1 MSDLN
6 EEKNKEL
13 DAAGDITEEDTTAA
27 QTNSVD
33 NNAEP
38 ETAAAQE
45 VSEEKSEPA
54 EKPVK
59 LKKPGKKPE
68 EIRNGNP
75 AARKLKLNKRNF
87 KHGTLAVVFTV
98 IFIAAVVVLNVIVSM
113 ISDRIDTTADLS
125 DTGIYTLDDE
135 TIAYLDDL
143 TMDVTVSV
151 MNSETDFEGGGT
163 YYKSVNELLKKME
176 MQNEHFKVQY
186 LKIDQHPE
194 VTSKYTGETLNTNY
208 IVVEAA
214 ETGRHRI
221 ITPSSYFTCDTIR
234 NYYSQYGYPE
244 AYIDLYI
251 EQYVNSSYAS
261 QVIEGSN
268 IEQAAISAMMFVTNT
283 DPVRVAF
290 TTGLG
295 ETQNSN
301 LETMLSKNGYD
312 VESINL
318 MNVTEIDSNIDFIVM
333 MAPTMDYDNDS
344 LDKLAKFLDND
355 GAFGK
360 NLVYFSSS
368 EVLYERDES
377 LSENQ
382 NGTALTNLSAFLAEW
397 GIKIEDSYVLQSNG
411 EYVFTSVEYNPFDY
425 KQVMNVQD
433 TELVGNATNNSLY
446 TCEQRMRPVTQ
457 IWGEDKSKGGVEQK
471 VLIKSY
477 DGAYEIPFNAD
488 ENFDISTAN
497 SGVFNDAI
505 CAYRIHSTT
514 QEVSRVAV
522 FGSVYFQS
530 LTGNRFNNQ
539 NILINMF
546 NYISGK
552 TEGVTITS
560 KSFSTVGFDMN
571 QGSANVLAVILCIV
585 VPVVVIVLG
594 IVIWVRRRHR

>member
-13 DAAGDITEEDTTAA
+13 DAAGDITEEDTAAA
-27 QTNSVD
+27 QPNSDD

-45 VSEEKSEPA
+45 VSEEKTDPA

-98 IFIAAVVVLNVIVSM
+98 IFLAAVVVLNVIVSM

-176 MQNEHFKVQY
+176 MHNGHFKVQY
-186 LKIDQHPE
+186 LKIDQNPDF
-194 VTSKYTGETLNTNY
+194 TSRFNGETLNTNY
-208 IVVEAA
+208 IVVEAE

-221 ITPSSYFTCDTIR
+221 ITPGSYFTCNALR
-234 NYYSQYGYPE
+234 NQFSQYGYPE
-244 AYIDLYI
+244 AYIDQYV

-261 QVIEGSN
+261 QVIDGSN
-268 IEQAAISAMMFVTNT
+268 VEQAAISAMLYVTNT

-290 TTGLG
+290 TEGFG
-295 ETQNSN
+295 ESDSSSLSN
-301 LETMLSKNGYD
+301 LLSKNGYD
-312 VESINL
+312 VETINL
-318 MNVTEIDSNIDFIVM
+318 QSVAEIDSGIDYIVM
-333 MAPTMDYDNDS
+333 FAPSMDYDNEN

-360 NLVYFSSS
+360 NLIYFSNGQAYYNKTS
-368 EVLYERDES
+368 EDS
-377 LSENQ
+377 A
-382 NGTALTNLSAFLAEW
+382 ALVNLSAFLAEW
-397 GIKIEDSYVLQSNG
+397 GIQIGDSYIMQTNPEYTYGNMAIAQVL
-411 EYVFTSVEYNPFDY
+411 DI
-425 KQVMNVQD
+425 QD
-433 TELVGNATNNSLY
+433 TDYAGDVYGNSLFTY
-446 TCEQRMRPVTQ
+446 DGYVRPVIR
-457 IWGEDKSKGGVEQK
+457 IWGEDKSKSGIEQK
-471 VLIKSY
+471 VLIKTY
-477 DGAYEIPFNAD
+477 DGAYLRPMSTLSDSE
-488 ENFDISTAN
+488 FDISSAE
-497 SGVFNDAI
+497 SGVFNDAV
-505 CAYRIHSTT
+505 CAYKIHSTS
-514 QEVSRVAV
+514 QEVSRVVA
-522 FGSVYFQS
+522 FGSELFPDVSYS
-530 LTGNRFNNQ
+530 NSNNQ
-539 NILINMF
+539 DFLVNMF

-560 KSFSTVGFDMN
+560 KAFSMVGFDMN
-571 QGSANVLAVILCIV
+571 QGSANVLAVILCVV

>member
-13 DAAGDITEEDTTAA
+13 DGAGDITEEDTAAA
-27 QTNSVD
+27 QPNSVD
-33 NNAEP
+33 NNEEP

-176 MQNEHFKVQY
+176 MQNGHFKVQY
-186 LKIDQHPE
+186 LKIDQNPDF
-194 VTSKYTGETLNTNY
+194 TSRFNGETLNTNY
-208 IVVEAA
+208 IVVEAE

-221 ITPSSYFTCDTIR
+221 ITPGSYFTCNALR
-234 NYYSQYGYPE
+234 NQFSQYGYPE
-244 AYIDLYI
+244 AYIDQYV

-261 QVIEGSN
+261 QVIDGSN
-268 IEQAAISAMMFVTNT
+268 VEQAAISAMLYVTNT

-290 TTGLG
+290 TEGFG
-295 ETQNSN
+295 ESDSSN
-301 LETMLSKNGYD
+301 LSNLLSKNGYD
-312 VESINL
+312 VETINL
-318 MNVTEIDSNIDFIVM
+318 QSVAEIDSGIDYIVM
-333 MAPTMDYDNDS
+333 FAPSMDYDNEN

-360 NLVYFSSS
+360 NLIYFSNGQAYYNKTS
-368 EVLYERDES
+368 EDS
-377 LSENQ
+377 A
-382 NGTALTNLSAFLAEW
+382 ALVNLSAFLAEW
-397 GIKIEDSYVLQSNG
+397 GIQIGDSYIMQTNPEYTYGNMAIAQVL
-411 EYVFTSVEYNPFDY
+411 DI
-425 KQVMNVQD
+425 QD
-433 TELVGNATNNSLY
+433 TDYAGDVYGNSLFTY
-446 TCEQRMRPVTQ
+446 DGYVRPVIR
-457 IWGEDKSKGGVEQK
+457 IWGEDKSKSGIEQK
-471 VLIKSY
+471 VLIKTY
-477 DGAYEIPFNAD
+477 DGAYLRPMSTLSDSE
-488 ENFDISTAN
+488 FDISSAE
-497 SGVFNDAI
+497 SGVFNDAV
-505 CAYRIHSTT
+505 CAFKIHSTS
-514 QEVSRVAV
+514 QEVSRVVA
-522 FGSVYFQS
+522 FGSELFPDVSYS
-530 LTGNRFNNQ
+530 NSNNQ
-539 NILINMF
+539 DFLVNMF

-560 KSFSTVGFDMN
+560 KAFSTVGFDMN

>member
-27 QTNSVD
+27 QPNSDD
-33 NNAEP
+33 NNSEP

-98 IFIAAVVVLNVIVSM
+98 IFLAAVVVLNVIVSM

-176 MQNEHFKVQY
+176 MQNGHFKVQY
-186 LKIDQHPE
+186 LKIDQNPDF
-194 VTSKYTGETLNTNY
+194 TSRFNGETLNTNY
-208 IVVEAA
+208 IVVEAE

-221 ITPSSYFTCDTIR
+221 ITPGSYFTCNALR
-234 NYYSQYGYPE
+234 NQFSQYGYPE
-244 AYIDLYI
+244 AYIDQYV

-261 QVIEGSN
+261 QVIDGSN
-268 IEQAAISAMMFVTNT
+268 VEQAAISAMLYVTNT

-290 TTGLG
+290 TEGFG
-295 ETQNSN
+295 ESDSSN
-301 LETMLSKNGYD
+301 LSNLLSKNGYD
-312 VESINL
+312 VETINL
-318 MNVTEIDSNIDFIVM
+318 QSVAEIDSGIDYIVM
-333 MAPTMDYDNDS
+333 FAPSMDYDNEN

-360 NLVYFSSS
+360 NLIYFSNGQAYYNKTS
-368 EVLYERDES
+368 EDS
-377 LSENQ
+377 A
-382 NGTALTNLSAFLAEW
+382 ALVNLSAFLAEW
-397 GIKIEDSYVLQSNG
+397 GIQIGDSYIMQTNPEYTYGNMAIAQVL
-411 EYVFTSVEYNPFDY
+411 DI
-425 KQVMNVQD
+425 QD
-433 TELVGNATNNSLY
+433 TDYAGDVYGNSLFTY
-446 TCEQRMRPVTQ
+446 DGYVRPVIR
-457 IWGEDKSKGGVEQK
+457 IWGEDKSKSGIEQK
-471 VLIKSY
+471 VLIKTY
-477 DGAYEIPFNAD
+477 DGAYLRPMSTLSDSE
-488 ENFDISTAN
+488 FDISSAE
-497 SGVFNDAI
+497 SGVFNDAV
-505 CAYRIHSTT
+505 CAYKIHSTS
-514 QEVSRVAV
+514 QEVSRVVA
-522 FGSVYFQS
+522 FGSELFPDVSYS
-530 LTGNRFNNQ
+530 NSNNQ
-539 NILINMF
+539 DFLVNMF

-560 KSFSTVGFDMN
+560 KAFSMVGFDMN
-571 QGSANVLAVILCIV
+571 QGSANVLAVILCVV

>member
-13 DAAGDITEEDTTAA
+13 DAAGDITEEDTAAA
-27 QTNSVD
+27 QPNSDD
-33 NNAEP
+33 NISEP

-45 VSEEKSEPA
+45 VSEEKTEPA

-98 IFIAAVVVLNVIVSM
+98 IFLAAVVVLNVIVSM

-176 MQNEHFKVQY
+176 MQNGHFKVQY
-186 LKIDQHPE
+186 LKIDQNPDF
-194 VTSKYTGETLNTNY
+194 TSRFNGETLNTNY
-208 IVVEAA
+208 IVVEAE

-221 ITPSSYFTCDTIR
+221 ITPGSYFTCNALR
-234 NYYSQYGYPE
+234 NQFSQYGYPE
-244 AYIDLYI
+244 AYIDQYV

-261 QVIEGSN
+261 QVIDGSN
-268 IEQAAISAMMFVTNT
+268 VEQAAISAMLYVTNT

-290 TTGLG
+290 TEGFG
-295 ETQNSN
+295 ESDSSSLSN
-301 LETMLSKNGYD
+301 LLSKNGYD
-312 VESINL
+312 VETINL
-318 MNVTEIDSNIDFIVM
+318 QSVAEIDSGIDYIVM
-333 MAPTMDYDNDS
+333 FAPSMDYDNEN

-360 NLVYFSSS
+360 NLIYFSNGQAYYNKTS
-368 EVLYERDES
+368 EDS
-377 LSENQ
+377 A
-382 NGTALTNLSAFLAEW
+382 ALVNLSAFLAEW
-397 GIKIEDSYVLQSNG
+397 GIQIGDSYIMQTNPEYTYGNMAIAQVL
-411 EYVFTSVEYNPFDY
+411 DI
-425 KQVMNVQD
+425 QD
-433 TELVGNATNNSLY
+433 TDYAGDVYGNSLFTY
-446 TCEQRMRPVTQ
+446 DGYVRPVIR
-457 IWGEDKSKGGVEQK
+457 IWGEDKSKSGIEQK
-471 VLIKSY
+471 VLIKTY
-477 DGAYEIPFNAD
+477 DGAYLRPMSTLSDSE
-488 ENFDISTAN
+488 FDISSAE
-497 SGVFNDAI
+497 SGVFNDAV
-505 CAYRIHSTT
+505 CAYKIHSTS
-514 QEVSRVAV
+514 QEVSRVVA
-522 FGSVYFQS
+522 FGSELFPDVSYS
-530 LTGNRFNNQ
+530 NSNNQ
-539 NILINMF
+539 DFLVNMF

-560 KSFSTVGFDMN
+560 KAFSMVGFDMN
-571 QGSANVLAVILCIV
+571 QGSANVLAVILCVV

>member
-13 DAAGDITEEDTTAA
+13 DAAGDTSAEDTAA
-27 QTNSVD
+27 VQPDSDD

-45 VSEEKSEPA
+45 VSEEKTEPA
-54 EKPVK
+54 EKPAK
-59 LKKPGKKPE
+59 LKKPGKQPE

-75 AARKLKLNKRNF
+75 AARKLMLNKRNF
-87 KHGTLAVVFTV
+87 KHGTFAVVFTV

-176 MQNEHFKVQY
+176 MQNGHFKVQY
-186 LKIDQHPE
+186 LKIDQNPDF
-194 VTSKYTGETLNTNY
+194 TSRFTGETLNTNY
-208 IVVEAA
+208 IVVEAE

-221 ITPSSYFTCDTIR
+221 ITPGSYFTCNALRDQF
-234 NYYSQYGYPE
+234 SQYGYPE
-244 AYIDLYI
+244 AYIDQYV

-261 QVIEGSN
+261 QVIDGSN
-268 IEQAAISAMMFVTNT
+268 VEQAAISAMLYVTNT

-290 TTGLG
+290 TEGFG
-295 ETQNSN
+295 ESDSSTLSN
-301 LETMLSKNGYD
+301 LLSKNGYD
-312 VESINL
+312 VETINL
-318 MNVTEIDSNIDFIVM
+318 QSVSEIDSGIDYIVM
-333 MAPTMDYDNDS
+333 FAPSIDYDNEN
-344 LDKLAKFLDND
+344 LDKLARFLDND

-360 NLVYFSSS
+360 NLVYFS
-368 EVLYERDES
+368 
-377 LSENQ
+377 
-382 NGTALTNLSAFLAEW
+382 NGQAYYNKTTEDSAALVNLSAFLAEW
-397 GIKIEDSYVLQSNG
+397 GIQIGDSYIMQTNREYTYANMEIAQVL
-411 EYVFTSVEYNPFDY
+411 DI
-425 KQVMNVQD
+425 QD
-433 TELVGNATNNSLY
+433 TDYAGDVYGNSLFTY
-446 TCEQRMRPVTQ
+446 DGYVRPVIR
-457 IWGEDKSKGGVEQK
+457 IWGEDKSKSGIEQK
-471 VLIKSY
+471 VLIKTY
-477 DGAYEIPFNAD
+477 DGAYLRPMSTLSD
-488 ENFDISTAN
+488 TDFDISSAE
-497 SGVFNDAI
+497 SGVFNDAV
-505 CAYRIHSTT
+505 CAYKIHSTT
-514 QEVSRVAV
+514 QVVSRVVA
-522 FGSVYFQS
+522 FGSELFPDVSYS
-530 LTGNRFNNQ
+530 NSNNQ
-539 NILINMF
+539 DFLVNMF

-560 KSFSTVGFDMN
+560 KAFSNVGFDMN
-571 QGSANVLAVILCIV
+571 QGSANVLAVILCVV

>member
-27 QTNSVD
+27 QTNSDD

-45 VSEEKSEPA
+45 VSEEKTEPA

-98 IFIAAVVVLNVIVSM
+98 IFLAAVVVLNVIVSM

-176 MQNEHFKVQY
+176 MHNGHFKVQY
-186 LKIDQHPE
+186 LKIDQNPDF
-194 VTSKYTGETLNTNY
+194 TSRFNGETLNTNY
-208 IVVEAA
+208 IVVEAE

-221 ITPSSYFTCDTIR
+221 ITPGSYFTCNALR
-234 NYYSQYGYPE
+234 NQFSQYGYPE
-244 AYIDLYI
+244 AYIDQYV

-261 QVIEGSN
+261 QVIDGSN
-268 IEQAAISAMMFVTNT
+268 VEQAAISAMLYVTNT

-290 TTGLG
+290 TEGFG
-295 ETQNSN
+295 ESDSSN
-301 LETMLSKNGYD
+301 LSNLLSKNGYD
-312 VESINL
+312 VETINL
-318 MNVTEIDSNIDFIVM
+318 QSVAEIDSGIDYIVM
-333 MAPTMDYDNDS
+333 FAPSMDYDNEN

-360 NLVYFSSS
+360 NLIYFSNGQAYYNKTS
-368 EVLYERDES
+368 EDS
-377 LSENQ
+377 A
-382 NGTALTNLSAFLAEW
+382 ALVNLSAFLAEW
-397 GIKIEDSYVLQSNG
+397 GIQIGDSYIMQTNPEYTYGNMAIAQVL
-411 EYVFTSVEYNPFDY
+411 DI
-425 KQVMNVQD
+425 QD
-433 TELVGNATNNSLY
+433 TDYAGDVYGNSLFTY
-446 TCEQRMRPVTQ
+446 DGYVRPVIR
-457 IWGEDKSKGGVEQK
+457 IWGEDKSKSGIEQK
-471 VLIKSY
+471 VLIKTY
-477 DGAYEIPFNAD
+477 DGAYLRPMSTLSDSE
-488 ENFDISTAN
+488 FDISSAE
-497 SGVFNDAI
+497 SGVFNDAV
-505 CAYRIHSTT
+505 CAYKIHSTS
-514 QEVSRVAV
+514 QEVSRVVA
-522 FGSVYFQS
+522 FGSELFPDVSYS
-530 LTGNRFNNQ
+530 NSNNQ
-539 NILINMF
+539 DFLVNMF

-560 KSFSTVGFDMN
+560 KAFSMVGFDMN
-571 QGSANVLAVILCIV
+571 QGSANVLAVILCVV

>member
-54 EKPVK
+54 KKPVK

-98 IFIAAVVVLNVIVSM
+98 IFLAAVVVLNVIVSM

-176 MQNEHFKVQY
+176 MHNGHFKVQY
-186 LKIDQHPE
+186 LKIDQNPDF
-194 VTSKYTGETLNTNY
+194 TSRFNGETLNTNY
-208 IVVEAA
+208 IVVEAE

-221 ITPSSYFTCDTIR
+221 ITPGSYFTCNALR
-234 NYYSQYGYPE
+234 NQFSQYGYPE
-244 AYIDLYI
+244 AYIDQYV

-261 QVIEGSN
+261 QVIDGSN
-268 IEQAAISAMMFVTNT
+268 VEQAAISAMLYVTNT

-290 TTGLG
+290 TEGFG
-295 ETQNSN
+295 ESDSSSLSN
-301 LETMLSKNGYD
+301 LLSKNGYD
-312 VESINL
+312 VETINL
-318 MNVTEIDSNIDFIVM
+318 QSVAEIDSGIDYIVM
-333 MAPTMDYDNDS
+333 FAPSMDYDNEN

-360 NLVYFSSS
+360 NLIYFSNGQAYYNKTS
-368 EVLYERDES
+368 EDS
-377 LSENQ
+377 A
-382 NGTALTNLSAFLAEW
+382 ALVNLSAFLAEW
-397 GIKIEDSYVLQSNG
+397 GIQIGDSYIMQTNPEYTYGNMAIAQVL
-411 EYVFTSVEYNPFDY
+411 DI
-425 KQVMNVQD
+425 QD
-433 TELVGNATNNSLY
+433 TDYAGDVYGNSLFTY
-446 TCEQRMRPVTQ
+446 DGYVRPVIR
-457 IWGEDKSKGGVEQK
+457 IWGEDKSKSGIEQK
-471 VLIKSY
+471 VLIKTY
-477 DGAYEIPFNAD
+477 DGAYLRPMSTLSDSE
-488 ENFDISTAN
+488 FDISSAE
-497 SGVFNDAI
+497 SGVFNDAV
-505 CAYRIHSTT
+505 CAYKIHSTS
-514 QEVSRVAV
+514 QEVSRVVA
-522 FGSVYFQS
+522 FGSELFPDVSYS
-530 LTGNRFNNQ
+530 NSNNQ
-539 NILINMF
+539 DFLVNMF

-560 KSFSTVGFDMN
+560 KAFSTVGFDMN
-571 QGSANVLAVILCIV
+571 QGSANVLAVILCVV

>member
-13 DAAGDITEEDTTAA
+13 DAAGDITEEDTAAA
-27 QTNSVD
+27 QPNSDD
-33 NNAEP
+33 NISEP

-45 VSEEKSEPA
+45 VSEEKTEPA

-98 IFIAAVVVLNVIVSM
+98 IFLAAVVVLNVIVSM

-176 MQNEHFKVQY
+176 MHNGHFKVQY
-186 LKIDQHPE
+186 LKIDQNPDF
-194 VTSKYTGETLNTNY
+194 TSRFNGETLNTNY
-208 IVVEAA
+208 IVVEAE

-221 ITPSSYFTCDTIR
+221 ITPGSYFTCNALR
-234 NYYSQYGYPE
+234 NQFSQYGYPE
-244 AYIDLYI
+244 AYIDQYV

-261 QVIEGSN
+261 QVIDGSN
-268 IEQAAISAMMFVTNT
+268 VEQAAISAMLYVTNT

-290 TTGLG
+290 TEGFG
-295 ETQNSN
+295 ESDSSN
-301 LETMLSKNGYD
+301 LSNLLSKNGYD
-312 VESINL
+312 VETINL
-318 MNVTEIDSNIDFIVM
+318 QSVAEIDSGIDYIVM
-333 MAPTMDYDNDS
+333 FAPSMDYDNEN

-360 NLVYFSSS
+360 NLVYFSNGQAYYNKTS
-368 EVLYERDES
+368 EDS
-377 LSENQ
+377 A
-382 NGTALTNLSAFLAEW
+382 ALVNLSAFLAEW
-397 GIKIEDSYVLQSNG
+397 GIQIGDSYIMQTNPEYTYGNMAIAQVL
-411 EYVFTSVEYNPFDY
+411 DI
-425 KQVMNVQD
+425 QD
-433 TELVGNATNNSLY
+433 TDYAGDVYGNSLFTY
-446 TCEQRMRPVTQ
+446 DGYVRPVIR
-457 IWGEDKSKGGVEQK
+457 IWGEDKSKSGIEQK
-471 VLIKSY
+471 VLIKTY
-477 DGAYEIPFNAD
+477 DGAYLRPMSTLSDSE
-488 ENFDISTAN
+488 FDISSAE
-497 SGVFNDAI
+497 SGVFNDAV
-505 CAYRIHSTT
+505 CAYKIHSTS
-514 QEVSRVAV
+514 QEVSRVVA
-522 FGSVYFQS
+522 FGSELFPDVSYS
-530 LTGNRFNNQ
+530 NSNNQ
-539 NILINMF
+539 DFLVNMF

-560 KSFSTVGFDMN
+560 KAFSMVGFDMN
-571 QGSANVLAVILCIV
+571 QGSANVLAVILCVV

>member
-27 QTNSVD
+27 QTNSDD

-45 VSEEKSEPA
+45 VSEEKTEPA

-98 IFIAAVVVLNVIVSM
+98 IFLAAVVVLNVIVSM

-176 MQNEHFKVQY
+176 MHNGHFKVQY
-186 LKIDQHPE
+186 LKIDQNPDF
-194 VTSKYTGETLNTNY
+194 TSRFNGETLNTNY
-208 IVVEAA
+208 IVVEAE

-221 ITPSSYFTCDTIR
+221 ITPGSYFTCNALR
-234 NYYSQYGYPE
+234 NQFSQYGYPE
-244 AYIDLYI
+244 AYIDQYV

-261 QVIEGSN
+261 QVIDGSN
-268 IEQAAISAMMFVTNT
+268 VEQAAISAMLYVTNT

-290 TTGLG
+290 TEGFG
-295 ETQNSN
+295 ESDSSN
-301 LETMLSKNGYD
+301 LSNLLSKNGYD
-312 VESINL
+312 VETINL
-318 MNVTEIDSNIDFIVM
+318 QSVAEIDSGIDYIVM
-333 MAPTMDYDNDS
+333 FAPSMDYDNEN

-360 NLVYFSSS
+360 NLVYFSNGQAYYNKTS
-368 EVLYERDES
+368 EDS
-377 LSENQ
+377 A
-382 NGTALTNLSAFLAEW
+382 ALVNLSAFLAEW
-397 GIKIEDSYVLQSNG
+397 GIQIGDSYIMQTNPEYTYGNMAIAQVL
-411 EYVFTSVEYNPFDY
+411 DI
-425 KQVMNVQD
+425 QD
-433 TELVGNATNNSLY
+433 TDYAGDVYGNSLFTY
-446 TCEQRMRPVTQ
+446 DGYVRPVIR
-457 IWGEDKSKGGVEQK
+457 IWGEDKSKSGIEQK
-471 VLIKSY
+471 VLIKTY
-477 DGAYEIPFNAD
+477 DGAYLRPMSTLSDSE
-488 ENFDISTAN
+488 FDISSAE
-497 SGVFNDAI
+497 SGVFNDAV
-505 CAYRIHSTT
+505 CAFKIHSTS
-514 QEVSRVAV
+514 QEVSRVVA
-522 FGSVYFQS
+522 FGSELFPDVSYS
-530 LTGNRFNNQ
+530 NSNNQ
-539 NILINMF
+539 DFLVNMF

-560 KSFSTVGFDMN
+560 KAFSMVGFDMN
-571 QGSANVLAVILCIV
+571 QGSANVLAVILCVV

>member
-13 DAAGDITEEDTTAA
+13 DGAGDITEEDTAA
-27 QTNSVD
+27 VQPNSVD

-176 MQNEHFKVQY
+176 MHNGHFKVQY
-186 LKIDQHPE
+186 LKIDQNPDF
-194 VTSKYTGETLNTNY
+194 TSRFNGETLNTNY
-208 IVVEAA
+208 IVVEAE

-221 ITPSSYFTCDTIR
+221 ITPGSYFTCNALR
-234 NYYSQYGYPE
+234 NQFSQYGYPE
-244 AYIDLYI
+244 AYIDQYV

-261 QVIEGSN
+261 QVIDGSN
-268 IEQAAISAMMFVTNT
+268 VEQAAISAMLYVTNT

-290 TTGLG
+290 TEGFG
-295 ETQNSN
+295 ESDSSN
-301 LETMLSKNGYD
+301 LSNLLSKNGYD
-312 VESINL
+312 VETINL
-318 MNVTEIDSNIDFIVM
+318 QSVAEIDSGIDYIVM
-333 MAPTMDYDNDS
+333 FAPSMDYDNEN

-360 NLVYFSSS
+360 NLVYFSNGQAYYNKTS
-368 EVLYERDES
+368 EDS
-377 LSENQ
+377 A
-382 NGTALTNLSAFLAEW
+382 ALVNLSAFLAEW
-397 GIKIEDSYVLQSNG
+397 GIQIGDSYIMQTNPEYTYGNMAIAQVL
-411 EYVFTSVEYNPFDY
+411 DI
-425 KQVMNVQD
+425 QD
-433 TELVGNATNNSLY
+433 TDYAGDVYGNSLFTY
-446 TCEQRMRPVTQ
+446 DGYVRPVIR
-457 IWGEDKSKGGVEQK
+457 IWGEDKSKSGIEQK
-471 VLIKSY
+471 VLIKTY
-477 DGAYEIPFNAD
+477 DGAYLRPMSTLSDSE
-488 ENFDISTAN
+488 FDISSAE
-497 SGVFNDAI
+497 SGVFNDAV
-505 CAYRIHSTT
+505 CAFKIHSTS
-514 QEVSRVAV
+514 QEVSRVVA
-522 FGSVYFQS
+522 FGSELFPDVSYS
-530 LTGNRFNNQ
+530 NSNNQ
-539 NILINMF
+539 DFLVNMF

-560 KSFSTVGFDMN
+560 KAFSTVGFDMN

>member
-13 DAAGDITEEDTTAA
+13 DAAGDITEEDTAA
-27 QTNSVD
+27 VQPNSVD

-45 VSEEKSEPA
+45 VSEEKTEPA

-98 IFIAAVVVLNVIVSM
+98 IFLAAVVVLNVIVSM

-176 MQNEHFKVQY
+176 MQNGHFKVQY
-186 LKIDQHPE
+186 LKIDQNPDF
-194 VTSKYTGETLNTNY
+194 TSRFNGETLNTNY
-208 IVVEAA
+208 IVVEAE

-221 ITPSSYFTCDTIR
+221 ITPGSYFTCNALRDQF
-234 NYYSQYGYPE
+234 SQYGYPE
-244 AYIDLYI
+244 AYIDQYV

-261 QVIEGSN
+261 QVIDGSN
-268 IEQAAISAMMFVTNT
+268 VEQAAISAMLYVTNT

-290 TTGLG
+290 TEGFG
-295 ETQNSN
+295 ESDSSN
-301 LETMLSKNGYD
+301 LSNLLSKNGYD
-312 VESINL
+312 VETINL
-318 MNVTEIDSNIDFIVM
+318 QSVAEIDSGIDYIVM
-333 MAPTMDYDNDS
+333 FAPSMDYDNEN

-360 NLVYFSSS
+360 NLVYFSNGQAYYNKTS
-368 EVLYERDES
+368 EDS
-377 LSENQ
+377 A
-382 NGTALTNLSAFLAEW
+382 ALVNLSAFLAEW
-397 GIKIEDSYVLQSNG
+397 GIQIGDSYIMQTNPEYTYGNMAIAQVL
-411 EYVFTSVEYNPFDY
+411 DI
-425 KQVMNVQD
+425 QD
-433 TELVGNATNNSLY
+433 TDYAGDVYGNSLFTY
-446 TCEQRMRPVTQ
+446 DGYVRPVIR
-457 IWGEDKSKGGVEQK
+457 IWGEDKSKSGIEQK
-471 VLIKSY
+471 VLIKTY
-477 DGAYEIPFNAD
+477 DGAYLRPMSTLSDSE
-488 ENFDISTAN
+488 FDISSAE
-497 SGVFNDAI
+497 SGVFNDAV
-505 CAYRIHSTT
+505 CAFKIHSTS
-514 QEVSRVAV
+514 QEVSRVVA
-522 FGSVYFQS
+522 FGSELFPDVSYS
-530 LTGNRFNNQ
+530 NSNNQ
-539 NILINMF
+539 DFLVNMF

-560 KSFSTVGFDMN
+560 KAFSMVGFDMN
-571 QGSANVLAVILCIV
+571 QGSANVLAVILCVV

>member
-27 QTNSVD
+27 QTNSDD

-45 VSEEKSEPA
+45 VSEEKTEPA

-98 IFIAAVVVLNVIVSM
+98 IFLAAVVVLNVIVSM

-176 MQNEHFKVQY
+176 MHNGHFKVQY
-186 LKIDQHPE
+186 LKIDQNPDF
-194 VTSKYTGETLNTNY
+194 TSRFNGETLNTNY
-208 IVVEAA
+208 IVVEAE

-221 ITPSSYFTCDTIR
+221 ITPGSYFTCNALR
-234 NYYSQYGYPE
+234 NQFSQYGYPE
-244 AYIDLYI
+244 AYIDQYV

-261 QVIEGSN
+261 QVIDGSN
-268 IEQAAISAMMFVTNT
+268 VEQAAISAMLYVTNT

-290 TTGLG
+290 TEGFG
-295 ETQNSN
+295 ESDSSSLSN
-301 LETMLSKNGYD
+301 LLSKNGYD
-312 VESINL
+312 VETINL
-318 MNVTEIDSNIDFIVM
+318 QSVAEIDSGIDYIVM
-333 MAPTMDYDNDS
+333 FAPSMDYDNEN

-360 NLVYFSSS
+360 NLIYFSNGQAYYNKTS
-368 EVLYERDES
+368 EDS
-377 LSENQ
+377 A
-382 NGTALTNLSAFLAEW
+382 ALVNLSAFLAEW
-397 GIKIEDSYVLQSNG
+397 GIQIGDSYIMQTNPEYTYGNMAIAQVL
-411 EYVFTSVEYNPFDY
+411 DI
-425 KQVMNVQD
+425 QD
-433 TELVGNATNNSLY
+433 TDYAGDVYGNSLFTY
-446 TCEQRMRPVTQ
+446 DGYVRPVIR
-457 IWGEDKSKGGVEQK
+457 IWGEDKSKSGIEQK
-471 VLIKSY
+471 VLIKTY
-477 DGAYEIPFNAD
+477 DGAYLRPMSTLSDSE
-488 ENFDISTAN
+488 FDISSAE
-497 SGVFNDAI
+497 SGVFNDAV
-505 CAYRIHSTT
+505 CAFKIHSTS
-514 QEVSRVAV
+514 QEVSRVVA
-522 FGSVYFQS
+522 FGSELFPDVSYS
-530 LTGNRFNNQ
+530 NSNNQ
-539 NILINMF
+539 DFLVNMF

-560 KSFSTVGFDMN
+560 KAFSMVGFDMN
-571 QGSANVLAVILCIV
+571 QGSANVLAVILCVV

>member
-13 DAAGDITEEDTTAA
+13 DAAGDITEEDTAAA
-27 QTNSVD
+27 QPNSVD

-176 MQNEHFKVQY
+176 MQNGHFKVQY
-186 LKIDQHPE
+186 LKIDQNPTF
-194 VTSKYTGETLNTNY
+194 TSRFTGETLNTNY
-208 IVVEAA
+208 IVVEAE

-221 ITPSSYFTCDTIR
+221 ITPGSYFTCNALR
-234 NYYSQYGYPE
+234 NQFSQYGYPE
-244 AYIDLYI
+244 AYIDQYV

-261 QVIEGSN
+261 QVIDGSN
-268 IEQAAISAMMFVTNT
+268 VEQAAISAMLYVTNT

-290 TTGLG
+290 TEGFG
-295 ETQNSN
+295 ESDSSN
-301 LETMLSKNGYD
+301 LSNLLSKNGYD
-312 VESINL
+312 VETINL
-318 MNVTEIDSNIDFIVM
+318 QSVAEIDSGIDYIVM
-333 MAPTMDYDNDS
+333 FAPSMDYDNEN

-360 NLVYFSSS
+360 NLVYFSNGQAYYNKTS
-368 EVLYERDES
+368 EDS
-377 LSENQ
+377 A
-382 NGTALTNLSAFLAEW
+382 ALVNLSAFLAEW
-397 GIKIEDSYVLQSNG
+397 GIQIGDSYIMQTNPEYTYGNMAIAQVL
-411 EYVFTSVEYNPFDY
+411 DI
-425 KQVMNVQD
+425 QD
-433 TELVGNATNNSLY
+433 TDYAGDVYGNSLFTY
-446 TCEQRMRPVTQ
+446 DGYVRPVIR
-457 IWGEDKSKGGVEQK
+457 IWGEDKSKSGIEQK
-471 VLIKSY
+471 VLIKTY
-477 DGAYEIPFNAD
+477 DGAYLRPMSTLSDSE
-488 ENFDISTAN
+488 FDISSAE
-497 SGVFNDAI
+497 SGVFNDAV
-505 CAYRIHSTT
+505 CAFKIHSTS
-514 QEVSRVAV
+514 QEVSRVVA
-522 FGSVYFQS
+522 FGSELFPDVSYS
-530 LTGNRFNNQ
+530 NSNNQ
-539 NILINMF
+539 DFLVNMF

-560 KSFSTVGFDMN
+560 KAFSTVGFDMN

>member
-27 QTNSVD
+27 QTNSDD

-45 VSEEKSEPA
+45 VSEEKTEPA

-98 IFIAAVVVLNVIVSM
+98 IFLAAVVVLNVIVSM

-176 MQNEHFKVQY
+176 MHNGHFKVQY
-186 LKIDQHPE
+186 LKIDQNPDF
-194 VTSKYTGETLNTNY
+194 TSRFNGETLNTNY
-208 IVVEAA
+208 IVVEAE

-221 ITPSSYFTCDTIR
+221 ITPGSYFTCNALR
-234 NYYSQYGYPE
+234 NQFSQYGYPE
-244 AYIDLYI
+244 AYIDQYV

-261 QVIEGSN
+261 QVIDGSN
-268 IEQAAISAMMFVTNT
+268 VEQAAISAMLYVTNT

-290 TTGLG
+290 TEGFG
-295 ETQNSN
+295 ESDSSSLSN
-301 LETMLSKNGYD
+301 LLSKNGYD
-312 VESINL
+312 VETINL
-318 MNVTEIDSNIDFIVM
+318 QSVAEIDSGIDYIVM
-333 MAPTMDYDNDS
+333 FAPSMDYDNEN

-360 NLVYFSSS
+360 NLIYFSNGQAYYNKTS
-368 EVLYERDES
+368 EDS
-377 LSENQ
+377 A
-382 NGTALTNLSAFLAEW
+382 ALVNLSAFLAEW
-397 GIKIEDSYVLQSNG
+397 GIQIGDSYIMQTNPEYTYGNMAIAQVL
-411 EYVFTSVEYNPFDY
+411 DI
-425 KQVMNVQD
+425 QD
-433 TELVGNATNNSLY
+433 TDYAGDVYGNSLFTY
-446 TCEQRMRPVTQ
+446 DGYVRPVIR
-457 IWGEDKSKGGVEQK
+457 IWGEDKSKSGIEQK
-471 VLIKSY
+471 VLIKTY
-477 DGAYEIPFNAD
+477 DGAYLRPMSTLSDSE
-488 ENFDISTAN
+488 FDISSAE
-497 SGVFNDAI
+497 SGVFNDAV
-505 CAYRIHSTT
+505 CAYKIHSTS
-514 QEVSRVAV
+514 QEVSRVVA
-522 FGSVYFQS
+522 FGSELFPDVSYS
-530 LTGNRFNNQ
+530 NSNNQ
-539 NILINMF
+539 DFLVNMF

-560 KSFSTVGFDMN
+560 KAFSTAGFDMN
-571 QGSANVLAVILCIV
+571 QGSANVLAVILCVV

>member
-13 DAAGDITEEDTTAA
+13 DGAGDITEEDTAAA
-27 QTNSVD
+27 QPNSVD

-176 MQNEHFKVQY
+176 MQNGHFKVQY
-186 LKIDQHPE
+186 LKIDQNPDF
-194 VTSKYTGETLNTNY
+194 TSRFNGETLNTNY
-208 IVVEAA
+208 IVVEAE

-221 ITPSSYFTCDTIR
+221 ITPGSYFTCNALR
-234 NYYSQYGYPE
+234 NQFSQYGYPE
-244 AYIDLYI
+244 AYIDQYV

-261 QVIEGSN
+261 QVIDGSN
-268 IEQAAISAMMFVTNT
+268 VEQAAISAMLYVTNT

-290 TTGLG
+290 TEGFG
-295 ETQNSN
+295 ESDSSN
-301 LETMLSKNGYD
+301 LSNLLSKNGYD
-312 VESINL
+312 VETINL
-318 MNVTEIDSNIDFIVM
+318 QSVAEIDSGIDYIVM
-333 MAPTMDYDNDS
+333 FAPSMDYDNEN

-360 NLVYFSSS
+360 NLIYFSNGQAYYNKTS
-368 EVLYERDES
+368 EDS
-377 LSENQ
+377 A
-382 NGTALTNLSAFLAEW
+382 ALVNLSAFLAEW
-397 GIKIEDSYVLQSNG
+397 GIQIGDSYIMQTNPEYTYGNMAIAQVL
-411 EYVFTSVEYNPFDY
+411 DI
-425 KQVMNVQD
+425 QD
-433 TELVGNATNNSLY
+433 TDYAGDVYGNSLFTY
-446 TCEQRMRPVTQ
+446 DGYVRPVIR
-457 IWGEDKSKGGVEQK
+457 IWGEDKSKSGIEQK
-471 VLIKSY
+471 VLIKTY
-477 DGAYEIPFNAD
+477 DGAYLRPMSTLSDSE
-488 ENFDISTAN
+488 FDISSAE
-497 SGVFNDAI
+497 SGVFNDAV
-505 CAYRIHSTT
+505 CAFKIHSTS
-514 QEVSRVAV
+514 QEVSRVVA
-522 FGSVYFQS
+522 FGSELFPDVSYS
-530 LTGNRFNNQ
+530 NSNNQ
-539 NILINMF
+539 DFLVNMF

-560 KSFSTVGFDMN
+560 KAFSTVGFDMN

>member
-13 DAAGDITEEDTTAA
+13 DAAGDITEEDTAAA
-27 QTNSVD
+27 QPNSDD

-45 VSEEKSEPA
+45 VSEEKTDPA

-113 ISDRIDTTADLS
+113 ISERIDTTADLS

-176 MQNEHFKVQY
+176 MHNGHFKVQY
-186 LKIDQHPE
+186 LKIDQNPDF
-194 VTSKYTGETLNTNY
+194 TSRFNGETLNTNY
-208 IVVEAA
+208 IVVEAE

-221 ITPSSYFTCDTIR
+221 ITPGSYFTCNALR
-234 NYYSQYGYPE
+234 NQFSQYGYPE
-244 AYIDLYI
+244 AYIDQYV

-261 QVIEGSN
+261 QVIDGSN
-268 IEQAAISAMMFVTNT
+268 VEQAAISAMLYVTNT

-290 TTGLG
+290 TEGFG
-295 ETQNSN
+295 ESDSSSLSN
-301 LETMLSKNGYD
+301 LLSKNGYD
-312 VESINL
+312 VETINL
-318 MNVTEIDSNIDFIVM
+318 QSVAEIDSGIDYIVM
-333 MAPTMDYDNDS
+333 FAPSMDYDNEN

-360 NLVYFSSS
+360 NLIYFSNGQAYYNKTS
-368 EVLYERDES
+368 EDS
-377 LSENQ
+377 A
-382 NGTALTNLSAFLAEW
+382 ALVNLSAFLAEW
-397 GIKIEDSYVLQSNG
+397 GIQIGDSYIMQTNPEYTYGNMAIAQVL
-411 EYVFTSVEYNPFDY
+411 DI
-425 KQVMNVQD
+425 QD
-433 TELVGNATNNSLY
+433 TDYAGDVYGNSLFTY
-446 TCEQRMRPVTQ
+446 DGYVRPVIR
-457 IWGEDKSKGGVEQK
+457 IWGEDKSKSGIEQK
-471 VLIKSY
+471 VLIKTY
-477 DGAYEIPFNAD
+477 DGAYLRPMSTLSDSE
-488 ENFDISTAN
+488 FDISSAE
-497 SGVFNDAI
+497 SGVFNDAV
-505 CAYRIHSTT
+505 CAYKIHSTS
-514 QEVSRVAV
+514 QEVSRVVA
-522 FGSVYFQS
+522 FGSELFPDVSYS
-530 LTGNRFNNQ
+530 NSNNQ
-539 NILINMF
+539 DFLVNMF

-560 KSFSTVGFDMN
+560 KAFSMVGFDMN
-571 QGSANVLAVILCIV
+571 QGSANVLAVILCVV

>member
-13 DAAGDITEEDTTAA
+13 DAAGDITEEDTAA
-27 QTNSVD
+27 VQPNSVD

-176 MQNEHFKVQY
+176 MHNGHFKVQY
-186 LKIDQHPE
+186 LKIDQNPDF
-194 VTSKYTGETLNTNY
+194 TSRFNGETLNTNY
-208 IVVEAA
+208 IVVEAE

-221 ITPSSYFTCDTIR
+221 ITPGSYFTCNALR
-234 NYYSQYGYPE
+234 NQFSQYGYPE
-244 AYIDLYI
+244 AYIDQYV

-261 QVIEGSN
+261 QVIDGSN
-268 IEQAAISAMMFVTNT
+268 VEQAAISAMLYVTNT

-290 TTGLG
+290 TEGFG
-295 ETQNSN
+295 ESDSSSLSN
-301 LETMLSKNGYD
+301 LLSKNGYD
-312 VESINL
+312 VETINL
-318 MNVTEIDSNIDFIVM
+318 QSVAEIDSGIDYIVM
-333 MAPTMDYDNDS
+333 FAPSMDYDNEN

-360 NLVYFSSS
+360 NLIYFSNGQAYYNKTS
-368 EVLYERDES
+368 EDS
-377 LSENQ
+377 A
-382 NGTALTNLSAFLAEW
+382 ALVNLSAFLAEW
-397 GIKIEDSYVLQSNG
+397 GIQIGDSYIMQTNPEYTYGNMAIAQVL
-411 EYVFTSVEYNPFDY
+411 DI
-425 KQVMNVQD
+425 QD
-433 TELVGNATNNSLY
+433 TDYAGDVYGNSLFTY
-446 TCEQRMRPVTQ
+446 DGYVRPVIR
-457 IWGEDKSKGGVEQK
+457 IWGEDKSKSGIEQK
-471 VLIKSY
+471 VLIKTY
-477 DGAYEIPFNAD
+477 DGAYLRPMSTLSDSE
-488 ENFDISTAN
+488 FDISSAE
-497 SGVFNDAI
+497 SGVFNDAV
-505 CAYRIHSTT
+505 CAYKIHSTS
-514 QEVSRVAV
+514 QEVSRVVA
-522 FGSVYFQS
+522 FGSELFPDVSYS
-530 LTGNRFNNQ
+530 NSNNQ
-539 NILINMF
+539 DFLVNMF

-560 KSFSTVGFDMN
+560 KAFSTVGFDMN
-571 QGSANVLAVILCIV
+571 QGSANVLAVILCVV

>member
-27 QTNSVD
+27 QPNSDD
-33 NNAEP
+33 NNSEP

-45 VSEEKSEPA
+45 VSEEKTEPA

-176 MQNEHFKVQY
+176 MQNGHFKVQY
-186 LKIDQHPE
+186 LKIDQNPDF
-194 VTSKYTGETLNTNY
+194 TSRFNGETLNTNY
-208 IVVEAA
+208 IVVEAE

-221 ITPSSYFTCDTIR
+221 ITPGSYFTCNALR
-234 NYYSQYGYPE
+234 NQFSQYGYPE
-244 AYIDLYI
+244 AYIDQYV

-261 QVIEGSN
+261 QVIDGSN
-268 IEQAAISAMMFVTNT
+268 VEQAAISAMLYVTNT

-290 TTGLG
+290 TEGFG
-295 ETQNSN
+295 ESDSSN
-301 LETMLSKNGYD
+301 LSNLLSKNGYD
-312 VESINL
+312 VETINL
-318 MNVTEIDSNIDFIVM
+318 QSVAEIDSGIDYIVM
-333 MAPTMDYDNDS
+333 FAPSMDYDNEN

-360 NLVYFSSS
+360 NLIYFSNGQAYYNKTS
-368 EVLYERDES
+368 EDS
-377 LSENQ
+377 A
-382 NGTALTNLSAFLAEW
+382 ALVNLSAFLAEW
-397 GIKIEDSYVLQSNG
+397 GIQIGDSYIMQTNPEYTYGNMAIAQVL
-411 EYVFTSVEYNPFDY
+411 DI
-425 KQVMNVQD
+425 QD
-433 TELVGNATNNSLY
+433 TDYAGDVYGNSLFTY
-446 TCEQRMRPVTQ
+446 DGYVRPVIR
-457 IWGEDKSKGGVEQK
+457 IWGEDKSKSGIEQK
-471 VLIKSY
+471 VLIKTY
-477 DGAYEIPFNAD
+477 DGAYLRPMSTLSDSE
-488 ENFDISTAN
+488 FDISSAE
-497 SGVFNDAI
+497 SGVFNDAV
-505 CAYRIHSTT
+505 CAYKIHSTS
-514 QEVSRVAV
+514 QEVSRVVA
-522 FGSVYFQS
+522 FGSELFPDVSYS
-530 LTGNRFNNQ
+530 NSNNQ
-539 NILINMF
+539 DFLVNMF

-560 KSFSTVGFDMN
+560 KAFSTVGFDMN
-571 QGSANVLAVILCIV
+571 QGSANVLAVILCVV

>member
-13 DAAGDITEEDTTAA
+13 DAAGDITEEDTAA
-27 QTNSVD
+27 VQPNSVD

-45 VSEEKSEPA
+45 VSEEKTEPA

-98 IFIAAVVVLNVIVSM
+98 IFLAAVVVLNVIVSM

-176 MQNEHFKVQY
+176 MQNGHFKVQY
-186 LKIDQHPE
+186 LKIDQNPDF
-194 VTSKYTGETLNTNY
+194 TSRFNGETLNTNY
-208 IVVEAA
+208 IVVEAE

-221 ITPSSYFTCDTIR
+221 ITPGSYFTCNALR
-234 NYYSQYGYPE
+234 NQFSQYGYPE
-244 AYIDLYI
+244 AYIDQYV

-261 QVIEGSN
+261 QVIDGSN
-268 IEQAAISAMMFVTNT
+268 VEQAAISAMLYVTNT

-290 TTGLG
+290 TEGFG
-295 ETQNSN
+295 ESDSSN
-301 LETMLSKNGYD
+301 LSNLLSKNGYD
-312 VESINL
+312 VETINL
-318 MNVTEIDSNIDFIVM
+318 QSVAEIDSGIDYIVM
-333 MAPTMDYDNDS
+333 FAPSMDYDNEN

-360 NLVYFSSS
+360 NLIYFSNGQAYYNKTS
-368 EVLYERDES
+368 EDS
-377 LSENQ
+377 A
-382 NGTALTNLSAFLAEW
+382 ALVNLSAFLAEW
-397 GIKIEDSYVLQSNG
+397 GIQIGDSYIMQTNPEYTYGNMAIAQVL
-411 EYVFTSVEYNPFDY
+411 DI
-425 KQVMNVQD
+425 QD
-433 TELVGNATNNSLY
+433 TDYAGDVYGNSLFTY
-446 TCEQRMRPVTQ
+446 DGYVRPVIR
-457 IWGEDKSKGGVEQK
+457 IWGEDKSKSGIEQK
-471 VLIKSY
+471 VLIKTY
-477 DGAYEIPFNAD
+477 DGAYLRPMSTLSDSE
-488 ENFDISTAN
+488 FDISSAE
-497 SGVFNDAI
+497 SGVFNDAV
-505 CAYRIHSTT
+505 CAYKIHSTS
-514 QEVSRVAV
+514 QEVSRVVA
-522 FGSVYFQS
+522 FGSELFPDVSYS
-530 LTGNRFNNQ
+530 NSNNQ
-539 NILINMF
+539 DFLVNMF

-560 KSFSTVGFDMN
+560 KAFSMVGFDMN
-571 QGSANVLAVILCIV
+571 QGSANVLAVILCVV

>member
-176 MQNEHFKVQY
+176 MHNGHFKVQY
-186 LKIDQHPE
+186 LKIDQNPDF
-194 VTSKYTGETLNTNY
+194 TSRFNGETLNTNY
-208 IVVEAA
+208 IVVEAE

-221 ITPSSYFTCDTIR
+221 ITPGSYFTCNALR
-234 NYYSQYGYPE
+234 NQFSQYGYPE
-244 AYIDLYI
+244 AYIDQYV

-261 QVIEGSN
+261 QVIDGSN
-268 IEQAAISAMMFVTNT
+268 VEQAAISAMLYVTNT

-290 TTGLG
+290 TEGFG
-295 ETQNSN
+295 ESDSSSLSN
-301 LETMLSKNGYD
+301 LLSKNGYD
-312 VESINL
+312 VETINL
-318 MNVTEIDSNIDFIVM
+318 QSVAEIDSGIDYIVM
-333 MAPTMDYDNDS
+333 FAPSMDYDNEN

-360 NLVYFSSS
+360 NLIYFSNGQAYYNKTS
-368 EVLYERDES
+368 EDS
-377 LSENQ
+377 A
-382 NGTALTNLSAFLAEW
+382 ALVNLSAFLAEW
-397 GIKIEDSYVLQSNG
+397 GIQIGDSYIMQTNPEYTYGNMAIAQVL
-411 EYVFTSVEYNPFDY
+411 DI
-425 KQVMNVQD
+425 QD
-433 TELVGNATNNSLY
+433 TDYAGDVYGNSLFTY
-446 TCEQRMRPVTQ
+446 DGYVRPVIR
-457 IWGEDKSKGGVEQK
+457 IWGEDKSKSGIEQK
-471 VLIKSY
+471 VLIKTY
-477 DGAYEIPFNAD
+477 DGAYLRPMSTLSDSE
-488 ENFDISTAN
+488 FDISSAE
-497 SGVFNDAI
+497 SGVFNDAV
-505 CAYRIHSTT
+505 CAYKIHSTS
-514 QEVSRVAV
+514 QEVSRVVA
-522 FGSVYFQS
+522 FGSELFPDVSYS
-530 LTGNRFNNQ
+530 NSNNQ
-539 NILINMF
+539 DFLVNMF

-560 KSFSTVGFDMN
+560 KAFSMVGFDMN
-571 QGSANVLAVILCIV
+571 QGSANVLAVILCVV

>member
-13 DAAGDITEEDTTAA
+13 DGAGDITEEDTAAA
-27 QTNSVD
+27 QPNSVD
-33 NNAEP
+33 NNEEP

-176 MQNEHFKVQY
+176 MQNGHFKVQY
-186 LKIDQHPE
+186 LKIDQNPDF
-194 VTSKYTGETLNTNY
+194 TSRFNGETLNTNY
-208 IVVEAA
+208 IVVEAE

-221 ITPSSYFTCDTIR
+221 ITPGSYFTCNALR
-234 NYYSQYGYPE
+234 NQFSQYGYPE
-244 AYIDLYI
+244 AYIDQYV

-261 QVIEGSN
+261 QVIDGSN
-268 IEQAAISAMMFVTNT
+268 VEQAAISAMLYVTNT

-290 TTGLG
+290 TEGFG
-295 ETQNSN
+295 ESDSSN
-301 LETMLSKNGYD
+301 LSNLLSKNGYD
-312 VESINL
+312 VETINL
-318 MNVTEIDSNIDFIVM
+318 QSVAEIDSGIDYIVM
-333 MAPTMDYDNDS
+333 FAPSMDYDNEN

-360 NLVYFSSS
+360 NLVYFSNGQAYYNKTS
-368 EVLYERDES
+368 EDS
-377 LSENQ
+377 A
-382 NGTALTNLSAFLAEW
+382 ALVNLSAFLAEW
-397 GIKIEDSYVLQSNG
+397 GIQIGDSYIMQTNPEYTYGNMAIAQVL
-411 EYVFTSVEYNPFDY
+411 DI
-425 KQVMNVQD
+425 QD
-433 TELVGNATNNSLY
+433 TDYAGDVYGNSLFTY
-446 TCEQRMRPVTQ
+446 DGYVRPVIR
-457 IWGEDKSKGGVEQK
+457 IWGEDKSKSGIEQK
-471 VLIKSY
+471 VLIKTY
-477 DGAYEIPFNAD
+477 DGAYLRPMSTLSDSE
-488 ENFDISTAN
+488 FDISSAE
-497 SGVFNDAI
+497 SGVFNDAV
-505 CAYRIHSTT
+505 CAFKIHSTS
-514 QEVSRVAV
+514 QEVSRVVA
-522 FGSVYFQS
+522 FGSELFPDVSYS
-530 LTGNRFNNQ
+530 NSNNQ
-539 NILINMF
+539 DFLVNMF

-560 KSFSTVGFDMN
+560 KAFSTVGFDMN

>member
-13 DAAGDITEEDTTAA
+13 DGAGDITEEDTAAA
-27 QTNSVD
+27 QPNSVD

-38 ETAAAQE
+38 ETATAQE

-176 MQNEHFKVQY
+176 MQNGHFKVQY
-186 LKIDQHPE
+186 LKIDQNPTF
-194 VTSKYTGETLNTNY
+194 TSRFTGETLNTNY
-208 IVVEAA
+208 IVVEAE

-221 ITPSSYFTCDTIR
+221 ITPGSYFTCNALR
-234 NYYSQYGYPE
+234 NQFSQYGYPE
-244 AYIDLYI
+244 AYIDQYV

-261 QVIEGSN
+261 QVIDGSN
-268 IEQAAISAMMFVTNT
+268 VEQAAISAMLYVTNT

-290 TTGLG
+290 TEGFG
-295 ETQNSN
+295 ESDSSN
-301 LETMLSKNGYD
+301 LSNLLSKNGYD
-312 VESINL
+312 VETINL
-318 MNVTEIDSNIDFIVM
+318 QSVAEIDSGIDYIVM
-333 MAPTMDYDNDS
+333 FAPSMDYDNEN

-360 NLVYFSSS
+360 NLVYFSNGQAYYNKTS
-368 EVLYERDES
+368 EDS
-377 LSENQ
+377 A
-382 NGTALTNLSAFLAEW
+382 ALVNLSAFLAEW
-397 GIKIEDSYVLQSNG
+397 GIQIGDSYIMQTNPEYTYGNMAIAQVL
-411 EYVFTSVEYNPFDY
+411 DI
-425 KQVMNVQD
+425 QD
-433 TELVGNATNNSLY
+433 TDYAGDVYGNSLFTY
-446 TCEQRMRPVTQ
+446 DGYVRPVIR
-457 IWGEDKSKGGVEQK
+457 IWGEDKSKSGIEQK
-471 VLIKSY
+471 VLIKTY
-477 DGAYEIPFNAD
+477 DGAYLRPMSTLSDSE
-488 ENFDISTAN
+488 FDISSAE
-497 SGVFNDAI
+497 SGVFNDAV
-505 CAYRIHSTT
+505 CAFKIHSTS
-514 QEVSRVAV
+514 QEVSRVVA
-522 FGSVYFQS
+522 FGSELFPDVSYS
-530 LTGNRFNNQ
+530 NSNNQ
-539 NILINMF
+539 DFLVNMF

-560 KSFSTVGFDMN
+560 KAFSTVGFDMN

>member
-13 DAAGDITEEDTTAA
+13 DAAGDTSAEDTAA
-27 QTNSVD
+27 VQPDSDD

-45 VSEEKSEPA
+45 VSEEKTEPA
-54 EKPVK
+54 EKPAK
-59 LKKPGKKPE
+59 QKKPGKQPE

-75 AARKLKLNKRNF
+75 AARKLKLNRRNF

-176 MQNEHFKVQY
+176 MQNGHFKVQY
-186 LKIDQHPE
+186 LKIDQNPTF
-194 VTSKYTGETLNTNY
+194 TSKFTGETLNTNY
-208 IVVEAA
+208 IVVEAE

-221 ITPSSYFTCDTIR
+221 ITPGSYFTCNALRDQF
-234 NYYSQYGYPE
+234 SQYGYPE
-244 AYIDLYI
+244 AYIDQYV

-261 QVIEGSN
+261 QVIDGSN
-268 IEQAAISAMMFVTNT
+268 VEQAAISAMLYVTNT

-290 TTGLG
+290 TEGFG
-295 ETQNSN
+295 ESDSSTLSN
-301 LETMLSKNGYD
+301 LLSKNGYD
-312 VESINL
+312 VETINL
-318 MNVTEIDSNIDFIVM
+318 QSVSEIDSGIDYIVM
-333 MAPTMDYDNDS
+333 FAPSIDYDNEN
-344 LDKLAKFLDND
+344 LDKLARFLDND

-360 NLVYFSSS
+360 NLVYFS
-368 EVLYERDES
+368 
-377 LSENQ
+377 
-382 NGTALTNLSAFLAEW
+382 NGQAYYNKTIEDSAALVNLSAFLAEW
-397 GIKIEDSYVLQSNG
+397 GIQIGDSYIMQTNREYTYANMEIAQVL
-411 EYVFTSVEYNPFDY
+411 DI
-425 KQVMNVQD
+425 QD
-433 TELVGNATNNSLY
+433 TDYAGDVYGNSLFTY
-446 TCEQRMRPVTQ
+446 DGYVRPVIR
-457 IWGEDKSKGGVEQK
+457 IWGEDKSKSGIEQK
-471 VLIKSY
+471 VLIKTY
-477 DGAYEIPFNAD
+477 DGAYLRPMSTLSD
-488 ENFDISTAN
+488 TDFDISSAE
-497 SGVFNDAI
+497 SGVFNDAV
-505 CAYRIHSTT
+505 CAYKIHSTT
-514 QEVSRVAV
+514 QVVSRVVA
-522 FGSVYFQS
+522 FGSELFPDVSYS
-530 LTGNRFNNQ
+530 NSNNQ
-539 NILINMF
+539 DFLVNMF

-560 KSFSTVGFDMN
+560 KAFSNVGFDMN
-571 QGSANVLAVILCIV
+571 QGSANILAVILCIV

>member
-13 DAAGDITEEDTTAA
+13 DAAGDITEEDTAA
-27 QTNSVD
+27 VQPNSVD

-75 AARKLKLNKRNF
+75 AARKQKLNKRNF

-176 MQNEHFKVQY
+176 MHNGHFKVQY
-186 LKIDQHPE
+186 LKIDQNPDF
-194 VTSKYTGETLNTNY
+194 TSRFNGETLNTNY
-208 IVVEAA
+208 IVVEAE

-221 ITPSSYFTCDTIR
+221 ITPGSYFTCNALR
-234 NYYSQYGYPE
+234 NQFSQYGYPE
-244 AYIDLYI
+244 AYIDQYV

-261 QVIEGSN
+261 QVIDGSN
-268 IEQAAISAMMFVTNT
+268 VEQAAISAMLYVTNT

-290 TTGLG
+290 TEGFG
-295 ETQNSN
+295 ESDSSN
-301 LETMLSKNGYD
+301 LSNLLSKNGYD
-312 VESINL
+312 VETINL
-318 MNVTEIDSNIDFIVM
+318 QSVAEIDSGIDYIVM
-333 MAPTMDYDNDS
+333 FAPSMDYDNEN

-360 NLVYFSSS
+360 NLIYFSNGQAYYNKTS
-368 EVLYERDES
+368 EDS
-377 LSENQ
+377 A
-382 NGTALTNLSAFLAEW
+382 ALVNLSAFLAEW
-397 GIKIEDSYVLQSNG
+397 GIQIGDSYIMQTNPEYTYGNMAIAQVL
-411 EYVFTSVEYNPFDY
+411 DI
-425 KQVMNVQD
+425 QD
-433 TELVGNATNNSLY
+433 TDYAGDVYGNSLFTY
-446 TCEQRMRPVTQ
+446 DGYVRPVIR
-457 IWGEDKSKGGVEQK
+457 IWGEDKSKSGIEQK
-471 VLIKSY
+471 VLIKTY
-477 DGAYEIPFNAD
+477 DGAYLRPMSTLSDSE
-488 ENFDISTAN
+488 FDISSAE
-497 SGVFNDAI
+497 SGVFNDAV
-505 CAYRIHSTT
+505 CAYKIHSTS
-514 QEVSRVAV
+514 QEVSRVVA
-522 FGSVYFQS
+522 FGSELFPDVSYS
-530 LTGNRFNNQ
+530 NSNNQ
-539 NILINMF
+539 DFLVNMF

-560 KSFSTVGFDMN
+560 KAFSMVGFDMN
-571 QGSANVLAVILCIV
+571 QGSANVLAVILCVV

>member
-13 DAAGDITEEDTTAA
+13 DAAGDITEEDTAA
-27 QTNSVD
+27 VQPNSVD

-45 VSEEKSEPA
+45 VSEEKTEPA

-98 IFIAAVVVLNVIVSM
+98 IFLAAVVVLNVIVSM

-176 MQNEHFKVQY
+176 MQNGHFKVQY
-186 LKIDQHPE
+186 LKIDQNPDF
-194 VTSKYTGETLNTNY
+194 TSRFNGETLNTNY
-208 IVVEAA
+208 IVVEAE

-221 ITPSSYFTCDTIR
+221 ITPGSYFTCNALR
-234 NYYSQYGYPE
+234 NQFSQYGYPE
-244 AYIDLYI
+244 AYIDQYV

-261 QVIEGSN
+261 QVIDGSN
-268 IEQAAISAMMFVTNT
+268 VEQAAISAMLYVTNT

-290 TTGLG
+290 TEGFG
-295 ETQNSN
+295 ESDSSN
-301 LETMLSKNGYD
+301 LSNLLSKNGYD
-312 VESINL
+312 VETINL
-318 MNVTEIDSNIDFIVM
+318 QSVAEIDSGIDYIVM
-333 MAPTMDYDNDS
+333 FAPSMDYDNEN

-360 NLVYFSSS
+360 NLIYFSNGQAYYNKTS
-368 EVLYERDES
+368 EDS
-377 LSENQ
+377 A
-382 NGTALTNLSAFLAEW
+382 ALVNLSAFLAEW
-397 GIKIEDSYVLQSNG
+397 GIQIGDSYIMQTNPEYTYGNMAIAQVL
-411 EYVFTSVEYNPFDY
+411 DI
-425 KQVMNVQD
+425 QD
-433 TELVGNATNNSLY
+433 TDYAGDVYGNSLFTY
-446 TCEQRMRPVTQ
+446 DGYVRPVIR
-457 IWGEDKSKGGVEQK
+457 IWGEDKSKSGIEQK
-471 VLIKSY
+471 VLIKTY
-477 DGAYEIPFNAD
+477 DGAYLRPMSTLSDSE
-488 ENFDISTAN
+488 FDISSAE
-497 SGVFNDAI
+497 SGVFNDAV
-505 CAYRIHSTT
+505 CAYKIHSTS
-514 QEVSRVAV
+514 QEVSRVVA
-522 FGSVYFQS
+522 FGSELFPDVSYS
-530 LTGNRFNNQ
+530 NSNNQ
-539 NILINMF
+539 DFLVNMF

-560 KSFSTVGFDMN
+560 KAFSMVGFDMN